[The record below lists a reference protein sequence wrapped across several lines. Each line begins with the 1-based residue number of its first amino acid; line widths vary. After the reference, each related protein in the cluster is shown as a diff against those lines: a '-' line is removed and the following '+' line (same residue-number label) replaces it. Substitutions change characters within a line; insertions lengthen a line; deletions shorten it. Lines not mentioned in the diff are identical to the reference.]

1 MQTTEGTQ
9 YIPALLAGISNAGEA
24 DALIR
29 FFSPTAGALSA
40 RARGMSKP
48 ASKLAPRLM
57 PAAELRIRLAG
68 RGAVPVLTGVET
80 EQDHPHWRTSLDLLA
95 LYWFLAECAYVG
107 SGECEI
113 NTDVYRLV
121 ANLLRHETGAS
132 RTAAACVFT
141 LKLLRLHG
149 LLPDLDHCAL
159 DGHPLSADE
168 PVHLLPTGEGVI
180 GREAYNRHYARTGGG
195 LLRVNPDRLA
205 RWRRLLCG
213 RLLDYIQVEADTTDA
228 ALLIHHCARALG
240 NIAVNAIKSGEFLRS
255 QWQLPEISEIL
266 QSQY

>member
-121 ANLLRHETGAS
+121 ASYSEGSLLIPETGAILY
-132 RTAAACVFT
+132 RNWAWQTPGDQTRWFCAGAVYLQNVFPS
-141 LKLLRLHG
+141 LR
-149 LLPDLDHCAL
+149 
-159 DGHPLSADE
+159 
-168 PVHLLPTGEGVI
+168 
-180 GREAYNRHYARTGGG
+180 
-195 LLRVNPDRLA
+195 
-205 RWRRLLCG
+205 
-213 RLLDYIQVEADTTDA
+213 
-228 ALLIHHCARALG
+228 
-240 NIAVNAIKSGEFLRS
+240 
-255 QWQLPEISEIL
+255 
-266 QSQY
+266 